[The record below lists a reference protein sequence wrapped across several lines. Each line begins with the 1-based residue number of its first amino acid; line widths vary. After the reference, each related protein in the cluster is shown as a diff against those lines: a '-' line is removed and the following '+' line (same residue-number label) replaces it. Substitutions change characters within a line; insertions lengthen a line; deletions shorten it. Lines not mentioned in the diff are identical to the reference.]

1 MAEEELVEEEL
12 AEVDFD
18 DLVLVEADFYDE
30 TDEADSVVLA
40 EEVRVVDEQEIRVV
54 RGYNIL
60 YVLKTYMS
68 ITLFRMQC
76 HLFKKVLQMLY

>member
-18 DLVLVEADFYDE
+18 DLVLVEADFDDE
-30 TDEADSVVLA
+30 ADEADSVVLA
-40 EEVRVVDEQEIRVV
+40 EEVREVDEQEIRVV

-60 YVLKTYMS
+60 YVSETYMS